1 VIDLPALARRSAPA
15 FVAAAST
22 AWLAA
27 LLAAPW
33 ALTRPDGSVGA
44 RGTAIAIFLAGRH
57 VCHQRPE
64 RSFHLSGVPMPVCAR
79 CTGLYAGLPVGF
91 AAGFFSRRLRSAA
104 RTRPRSWVLAAAVP
118 TLASV
123 GLELVSGLTSGPSR
137 AFTAA
142 ALGAALAVVVTAAF
156 AAHQEAEIPLVDLS
170 DARPGSM

>member
-1 VIDLPALARRSAPA
+1 VIELPALARRSALA

-33 ALTRPDGSVGA
+33 ALTRPGGSAGT
-44 RGTAIAIFLAGRH
+44 RGTAIAIYLAGRQ

-64 RSFHLSGVPMPVCAR
+64 RSFHLAGAPMPVCAR

-91 AAGFFSRRLRSAA
+91 VAGFLSRRLRSTA
-104 RTRPRSWVLAAAVP
+104 RNRPRSWVLAAAVP

-123 GLELVSGLTSGPSR
+123 GLELVSSLTSAPSR
-137 AFTAA
+137 ALTAA
-142 ALGAALAVVVTAAF
+142 TLGVALAVLVTAAF
-156 AAHQEAEIPLVDLS
+156 AAREAEIGLVD
-170 DARPGSM
+170 